1 MVWQIDF
8 PSAWSAVLRLESAV
22 LRLPK
27 GWADR
32 NLLVCSAVAC
42 TLLLIA
48 VIGAQVLPIEP
59 VGICLIL
66 ALLAALAGVDKAL
79 KTFPMQKVALAPG
92 VFLTLLAMV
101 MLFHH

>member
-1 MVWQIDF
+1 MIWQIDF
-8 PSAWSAVLRLESAV
+8 PSAWSAVLRLDNRV

-32 NLLVCSAVAC
+32 SLLVCSAFAGAF
-42 TLLLIA
+42 LMIA
-48 VIGAQVLPIEP
+48 IIGAGMLPIEP

-66 ALLAALAGVDKAL
+66 ALLSGLAGVDKAL
-79 KTFPMQKVALAPG
+79 KSFPRQRAALAPG
-92 VFLTLLAMV
+92 VALSLLAML